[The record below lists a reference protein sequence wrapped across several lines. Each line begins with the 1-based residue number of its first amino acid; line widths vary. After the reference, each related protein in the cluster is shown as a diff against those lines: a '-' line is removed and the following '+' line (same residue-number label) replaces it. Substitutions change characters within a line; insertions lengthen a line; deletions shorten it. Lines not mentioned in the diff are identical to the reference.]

1 MNPYLVLELSEDAVL
16 SEVKASY
23 RKLAK
28 IHHPD
33 FATGS
38 ADKFRELNAAYQSL
52 LSVVNDVS
60 PPKRKKTKKKEDSAP
75 RHEEVYHRILNG
87 KSLDEHVE
95 FFDDKFPPRT
105 RVKFMRGQHEFS
117 VFFEEERKLP
127 FTIQIGNLKITFKQQ
142 QRDSFPIRRP
152 RR

>member
-1 MNPYLVLELSEDAVL
+1 MNPYLVLGLSEDAVL

-38 ADKFRELNAAYQSL
+38 ADKFRELTSAYEAL
-52 LSVVNDVS
+52 LPVVRDVVIHRA
-60 PPKRKKTKKKEDSAP
+60 PPKEKNVPAEDTFF
-75 RHEEVYHRILNG
+75 RILDG
-87 KSLDEHVE
+87 KTLFEHVE
-95 FFDDKFPPRT
+95 FIEDTIPAKSRFKFI
-105 RVKFMRGQHEFS
+105 RGFEEFS

-127 FTIQIGNLKITFKQQ
+127 FTIQIANLTLKFVNP
-142 QRDSFPIRRP
+142 QRKPFTKMKR
-152 RR
+152 